1 LFIDTS
7 TILPREQVTIC
18 AAIEATGSACLE
30 CPVGGTVLFAR

>member
-1 LFIDTS
+1 
-7 TILPREQVTIC
+7 VTIC